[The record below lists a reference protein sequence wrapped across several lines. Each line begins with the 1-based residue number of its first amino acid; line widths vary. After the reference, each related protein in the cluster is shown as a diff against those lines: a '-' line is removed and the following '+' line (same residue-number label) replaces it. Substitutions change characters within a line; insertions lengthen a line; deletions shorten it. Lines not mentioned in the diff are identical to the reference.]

1 MLTSMTFSPE
11 SYAGVGHNAFFKSK
25 DNKEDWIMY
34 HANSS
39 AGQGCGGMR
48 NVRMQKF
55 TWTTGGLPN
64 FGEPVATGRAI
75 PVPSGE

>member
-1 MLTSMTFSPE
+1 
-11 SYAGVGHNAFFKSK
+11 
-25 DNKEDWIMY
+25 
-34 HANSS
+34 
-39 AGQGCGGMR
+39 MR